1 MREIPGYRPDIVM
14 MQEVDRKMFRNG
26 LKSVLGSHGMSG
38 SLALKREVPEGLATF
53 WRYVMPECFEVSYD
67 GFIYDSWNNI
77 PCY

>member
-1 MREIPGYRPDIVM
+1 M

-53 WRYVMPECFEVSYD
+53 WRYVMSECFEVSCD
-67 GFIYDSWNNI
+67 DFIYTSIWSI
-77 PCY
+77 FEFAFFISLILH